1 MAFLYGPDYYTL
13 NRRLLTLEHNQHSTL
28 YKVFAKAIALATAIV
43 ILLWVLYKAASVV
56 LIMLLAFVLALIIN
70 APVSWLERKNIK
82 RIWACVIVFGS
93 IFLVIAF
100 LIWLIVPKIY
110 FQLEQLIFNLP
121 GYINNLSTNIASWFK
136 EYPEISQKIKDNTN
150 NLSQWMP
157 SMPQTLRSIS
167 TYSLSLLSSLF
178 LMIIFIWI
186 IIFTVTNPRPLL
198 KIYFSFFI
206 LEKREK
212 AQNALLHASKMFQGW
227 LRANLIAGS
236 IQAVC
241 STLFLS
247 FLNVPGAWVW
257 GALALFAQLIPNIG
271 FYLMTIP
278 PVLVA
283 LSIHPLTAL
292 WVLIFYMVL
301 SEIMADIVL
310 PRLRS
315 TTMRIHPVSTL
326 FMLLILGS
334 AFGLWGAFLTVP
346 ITAIIKAYYEEFYL
360 SKVAKDKLL
369 EERIDKV
376 MYNADL

>member
-1 MAFLYGPDYYTL
+1 M
-13 NRRLLTLEHNQHSTL
+13 EQNQHSSL
-28 YKVFAKAIALATAIV
+28 YKVFAKAIALTTSII
-43 ILLWVLYKAASVV
+43 ILLWVLYKAASMV
-56 LIMLLAFVLALIIN
+56 LIILLAFVLALIIN
-70 APVSWLERKNIK
+70 APVSWLEKKNIK
-82 RIWACVIVFGS
+82 RLWACVIVFGT
-93 IFLVIAF
+93 IFLAIAF

-110 FQLEQLIFNLP
+110 FQLQQLIFDLP
-121 GYINNLSTNIASWFK
+121 GYINNLSTNIASWFE

-157 SMPQTLRSIS
+157 SVPQTLRSIS
-167 TYSLSLLSSLF
+167 TYSLSLLSSIF
-178 LMIIFIWI
+178 LIIIFIWI
-186 IIFTVTNPRPLL
+186 IIFAVSNPRPLL
-198 KIYFSFFI
+198 KIYYSFFAI
-206 LEKREK
+206 DKREK

-227 LRANLIAGS
+227 LRSNLIAGS
-236 IQAVC
+236 IQAIC

-247 FLNVPGAWVW
+247 FMNVPGAWVW

-292 WVLIFYMVL
+292 WVLLYYIAL

-360 SKVAKDKLL
+360 SKVGKDKLL

>member
-1 MAFLYGPDYYTL
+1 
-13 NRRLLTLEHNQHSTL
+13 
-28 YKVFAKAIALATAIV
+28 
-43 ILLWVLYKAASVV
+43 LYKAASVV
-56 LIMLLAFVLALIIN
+56 LILLLAFVLALIIN
-70 APVSWLERKNIK
+70 APVSWLEKKKVK
-82 RIWACVIVFGS
+82 RVWACIIVFGS

-100 LIWLIVPKIY
+100 LSWLIVPKIY
-110 FQLEQLIFNLP
+110 YQLEQLILNLP
-121 GYINNLSTNIASWFK
+121 GYINNLSTNIASWFE
-136 EYPEISQKIKDNTN
+136 EYPEISQKIKENTK
-150 NLSQWMP
+150 NLSLWLP
-157 SMPQTLRSIS
+157 SAPQTLRSIS
-167 TYSLSLLSSLF
+167 SYSLSLLSFIF
-178 LMIIFIWI
+178 LMIIFVWI
-186 IIFTVTNPRPLL
+186 IIFTVANPRPLI
-198 KIYFSFFI
+198 KIYYSFFS
-206 LEKREK
+206 LEKREN

-227 LRANLIAGS
+227 LRSNLIGGS

-241 STLFLS
+241 STIFLS
-247 FLNVPGAWVW
+247 FMHVPGAWVW

-292 WVLIFYMVL
+292 WVLIFYIGL

-315 TTMRIHPVSTL
+315 STMRIHPVSTL

-360 SKVAKDKLL
+360 SKVDKDKLL
-369 EERIDKV
+369 EERIDKIV
-376 MYNADL
+376 YNVDLTTKKGSR